1 MSRLELLVGL
11 LVWAGSALLLSQLRR
26 VGGETLSERLG
37 PFNPGSASNQRDESG
52 RDRSLAA
59 VLVPLAGQIGDRIS
73 TVFGVVTSP
82 DERLRRIHS
91 GETARRF
98 RARQMGLSLVALVTS
113 AVAAGAFAPSPSIA
127 ILMTL
132 GLPLL
137 VFLVIEQ
144 GLERRAKRWAATT
157 DLELAVVE
165 EQMAMLLSAGFSLNS
180 VLARISERG
189 RGCVAQDLRRALNRV
204 AQGSTQAQALGE
216 WADLSGSEGV
226 KRLART
232 LSLHSDSAD
241 LARLVSAEARQVRRD
256 LHTRTLARLDR
267 RSEQVW
273 IPVTVAAL
281 VPGTILLAVPFLDA
295 LRIFANA

>member
-1 MSRLELLVGL
+1 MLGL
-11 LVWAGSALLLSQLRR
+11 LLWAGSALLLSQLRR
-26 VGGETLSERLG
+26 FGGETLTDRLG
-37 PFNPGSASNQRDESG
+37 PFNPGSASRQGRDGG

-59 VLVPLAGQIGDRIS
+59 VLGPLAGQIGDRIS
-73 TVFGVVTSP
+73 TLFGVVSSP

-91 GETARRF
+91 SETAKRF
-98 RARQMGLSLVALVTS
+98 RARQMGLSLLALVAA
-113 AVAAGAFAPSPSIA
+113 AVVASTVAPNPSIGL
-127 ILMTL
+127 LMIL

-137 VFLVIEQ
+137 VFLAIEQ
-144 GLERRAKRWAATT
+144 GLERRAKSWTDTT
-157 DLELAVVE
+157 DLELPVVE
-165 EQMAMLLSAGFSLNS
+165 EQMAMLLSAGFSSSS

-189 RGCVAQDLRRALNRV
+189 GGCVAQDLRRALNRV

-216 WADLSGSEGV
+216 WAELSGSEGV
-226 KRLART
+226 RRLTRV

-241 LARLVSAEARQVRRD
+241 LARLVSSEARQVRRD
-256 LHTRTLARLDR
+256 LHTRTLTRLDR

-295 LRIFANA
+295 LRIFSNA

>member
-1 MSRLELLVGL
+1 MTRPELLVGL
-11 LVWAGSALLLSQLRR
+11 LLWAGSALLLSQLRR
-26 VGGETLSERLG
+26 VGGESLTERLG
-37 PFNPGSASNQRDESG
+37 PFNPGSTGRQRVDAE
-52 RDRSLAA
+52 RHRSLAA
-59 VLVPLAGQIGDRIS
+59 VLAPLAGQVGDRIS
-73 TVFGVVTSP
+73 TLFGVVTSA

-91 GETARRF
+91 GESARRF
-98 RARQMGLSLVALVTS
+98 RARQMGVTLLALVTA
-113 AVAAGAFAPSPSIA
+113 AVAAGAVAPSPSIGV
-127 ILMTL
+127 LVVL
-132 GLPLL
+132 GMPLL

-157 DLELAVVE
+157 DLELPVVE
-165 EQMAMLLSAGFSLNS
+165 EQMAMLLSAGFSLSS
-180 VLARISERG
+180 VLARISVRG
-189 RGCVAQDLRRALNRV
+189 GGCVAQDLRRALNRV

-216 WADLSGSEGV
+216 WAELSGSEGV
-226 KRLART
+226 KRLVRL

>member
-1 MSRLELLVGL
+1 MTRLELVVGL
-11 LVWAGSALLLSQLRR
+11 LLWAGSALLLSQLRR
-26 VGGETLSERLG
+26 FGGETLTDRLG
-37 PFNPGSASNQRDESG
+37 PFNPGSAG
-52 RDRSLAA
+52 RQGPDGGSDRSLAA
-59 VLVPLAGQIGDRIS
+59 VIGPLAGQIGDRIS
-73 TVFGVVTSP
+73 TLFGVVSSP

-91 GETARRF
+91 SETARRF
-98 RARQMGLSLVALVTS
+98 RARQMGLSLLALVAA
-113 AVAAGAFAPSPSIA
+113 AVVAGTVAPSPSIGLLV
-127 ILMTL
+127 IL

-144 GLERRAKRWAATT
+144 GLERRAKSWAATT
-157 DLELAVVE
+157 DLELPVVE
-165 EQMAMLLSAGFSLNS
+165 EQMAMLLSAGFSSSS

-189 RGCVAQDLRRALNRV
+189 GGCVAQDLRRALNRV

-216 WADLSGSEGV
+216 WAELSGSEGV
-226 KRLART
+226 RRLTRV

-256 LHTRTLARLDR
+256 LHTRTLTRLDR

>member
-1 MSRLELLVGL
+1 
-11 LVWAGSALLLSQLRR
+11 
-26 VGGETLSERLG
+26 
-37 PFNPGSASNQRDESG
+37 
-52 RDRSLAA
+52 
-59 VLVPLAGQIGDRIS
+59 
-73 TVFGVVTSP
+73 
-82 DERLRRIHS
+82 
-91 GETARRF
+91 
-98 RARQMGLSLVALVTS
+98 
-113 AVAAGAFAPSPSIA
+113 
-127 ILMTL
+127 
-132 GLPLL
+132 
-137 VFLVIEQ
+137 
-144 GLERRAKRWAATT
+144 
-157 DLELAVVE
+157 
-165 EQMAMLLSAGFSLNS
+165 LNS